1 MVVRTASHYTSKFS
15 VNIHF
20 SINQKKIINEI
31 LSTLVLLISPAFSQ
45 KIASLVNKPGLNS
58 PQLGE
63 PRNLCWLN
71 YILLSPFSTLCLNS
85 LIHKM
90 DLETHLPGRMLN
102 IIEALSSALHID
114 ICLCNCRLM

>member
-1 MVVRTASHYTSKFS
+1 MMVVRTASHYTSKFS

-20 SINQKKIINEI
+20 SINKKKIINEI
-31 LSTLVLLISPAFSQ
+31 LSTLVLLISPTFSQ

-90 DLETHLPGRMLN
+90 DLETHLPG
-102 IIEALSSALHID
+102 E
-114 ICLCNCRLM
+114 C